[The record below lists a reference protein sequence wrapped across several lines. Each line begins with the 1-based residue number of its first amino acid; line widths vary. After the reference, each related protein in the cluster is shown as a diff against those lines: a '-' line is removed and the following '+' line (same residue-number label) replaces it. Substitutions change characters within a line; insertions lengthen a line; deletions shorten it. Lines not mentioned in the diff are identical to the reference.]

1 MHDDRCTCVSTFSE
15 QRDRATAKGVGRTA
29 WGWGREAK
37 ERAEAKRRE
46 QAAILRMSNQGL
58 SMEEIAI
65 FLDLSLAE
73 VEAIVQAAQS
83 EQN

>member
-1 MHDDRCTCVSTFSE
+1 MFNLSNLKQTRFYQEVFAE
-15 QRDRATAKGVGRTA
+15 GEAEG
-29 WGWGREAK
+29 EAK